1 MPHVHTTCG
10 TAAIG
15 SATVIALAKVGRPAA
30 PPSPATCNKAVCA
43 GAASIVGGEE
53 GLDAEN
59 KDGDFGGEND
69 RARGS
74 AVVVDWGWRISGG
87 EVAAANSSR
96 DNTPSPFLS
105 NAVNRSLAW
114 EAKYDAAGA
123 VATIGAAVMEVIVGI
138 AAGRVA
144 EVDTTIGAVC
154 GVMVTGVASLTVEPG
169 GCSVG
174 VERTV
179 VRFGRERVRECIDE
193 TAGGEGVG
201 EMNCMGCCF
210 APSGTNCWNGCCMQT
225 DDVCIGA
232 A

>member
-1 MPHVHTTCG
+1 LNTSDHYPLAAGVLEKHTCG

-15 SATVIALAKVGRPAA
+15 SATVTAFTKVGRAA
-30 PPSPATCNKAVCA
+30 ALPSPATCNKAVCA
-43 GAASIVGGEE
+43 GGASIVGGEE

-74 AVVVDWGWRISGG
+74 AVIVVWGWRIDGA

-105 NAVNRSLAW
+105 NAVKRSLVW
-114 EAKYDAAGA
+114 EATYDAAGA

-144 EVDTTIGAVC
+144 ELDTTIGAVG
-154 GVMVTGVASLTVEPG
+154 GVMVTGVAR
-169 GCSVG
+169 

-193 TAGGEGVG
+193 AAGGEGVG
-201 EMNCMGCCF
+201 EMNCMGCCV
-210 APSGTNCWNGCCMQT
+210 APSGTSCWNGCCT
-225 DDVCIGA
+225 
-232 A
+232 